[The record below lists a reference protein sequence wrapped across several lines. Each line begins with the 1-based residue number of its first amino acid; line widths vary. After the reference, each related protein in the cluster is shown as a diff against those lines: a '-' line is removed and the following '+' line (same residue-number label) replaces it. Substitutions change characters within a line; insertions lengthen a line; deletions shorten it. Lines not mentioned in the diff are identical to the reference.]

1 MAIRN
6 SGIVIIFLFFLS
18 PVVEVKAEMPSVNIF
33 SDNISAFICEEI
45 DSINNV
51 PLIFLKEGKNWTL
64 SDFEDLSVSKI
75 KNGFKFKSLGDEEGL
90 GFLRKID
97 NNKLFNNKWD
107 FQYLDEK
114 SFNKTICI
122 SQDYFVDLL
131 IKSIATK
138 IIKNAD
144 LFIEN

>member
-1 MAIRN
+1 MAIR
-6 SGIVIIFLFFLS
+6 SYRIVFIFLTFLF
-18 PVVEVKAEMPSVNIF
+18 PVVEVKAEMQSVDIL

-45 DSINNV
+45 DNINNI
-51 PLIFLKEGKNWTL
+51 PLVFLKEGKNWTL
-64 SDFEDLSVSKI
+64 TDSEELSVSKI
-75 KNGFKFKSLGDEEGL
+75 ENGFKFKSSGNEEGL

-114 SFNKTICI
+114 SFSKTICT
-122 SQDYFVDLL
+122 SQNHFVDLL
-131 IKSIATK
+131 IKSIAAK